1 MADWP
6 WNLLQLPADAGEAE
20 VQAAWQRWRAGARPS
35 DPGYAE
41 MERAFTA
48 AFEQSAGRPA
58 QRPGA
63 VARSDPAPL
72 VVAPPAA
79 VPHGEPDLAHALLE
93 LAESARDFDDFLGRV
108 RQLPLGSTSQTAEL
122 TDRQLRDLLLQR
134 SARPVAIVR
143 LSRYFNWQPDS
154 PPLQAPESDR
164 QWRALMRSAW
174 AEFAPPD
181 PGYTSDLGRIFL
193 LIGGVLAVLVLL
205 LILPRLMAGSI
216 GLLIPLAFAAVCACA
231 LIYFKR

>member
-6 WNLLQLPADAGEAE
+6 WNVLHLPANASEAE
-20 VQAAWQRWRAGARPS
+20 VQSAWQRWRAGARPS

-41 MERAFTA
+41 MERAFAA
-48 AFEQSAGRPA
+48 AFEQTAGRPA
-58 QRPGA
+58 MPASTVSPLDPPNASSAAPSSQDQYE
-63 VARSDPAPL
+63 VA
-72 VVAPPAA
+72 
-79 VPHGEPDLAHALLE
+79 HELLDR
-93 LAESARDFDDFLGRV
+93 AESARDFEDFVARV
-108 RQLPLGSTSQTAEL
+108 RQLPLWTSTQTAEL
-122 TDRQLRDLLLQR
+122 TDRQMRDLLLQR
-134 SARPVAIVR
+134 PARPVAIIR
-143 LSRYFNWQPDS
+143 LSRFFNWQPDS

-193 LIGGVLAVLVLL
+193 LIGGILAVLVLL
-205 LILPRLMAGSI
+205 LILPRLLAGSI